1 MQNLTGPTSP
11 ICAITFCNDVVYA
24 CILVKILH
32 MVTDFRLTCRHGGK
46 TSTFVSGSDFSLG
59 KLTFLMKSHLFLFP
73 FRSLRIGRAQS
84 IANQKDK
91 ECCGSFFIVLFPDQS
106 VPRVLEEHACSV
118 PYVCV
123 CLVQILKHTWSSNSP
138 SHSISGK
145 EVGKDIIHVEE

>member
-11 ICAITFCNDVVYA
+11 IHVITFCNDVIYA

-32 MVTDFRLTCRHGGK
+32 MVTDFHLTCKHGLPLL
-46 TSTFVSGSDFSLG
+46 SGSDFSLG
-59 KLTFLMKSHLFLFP
+59 KLTFLTKSHLFLFP

-106 VPRVLEEHACSV
+106 VPRVLEERACSV

-123 CLVQILKHTWSSNSP
+123 CLVQILKHTWSSNNP

-145 EVGKDIIHVEE
+145 EVGTDIIHVEE